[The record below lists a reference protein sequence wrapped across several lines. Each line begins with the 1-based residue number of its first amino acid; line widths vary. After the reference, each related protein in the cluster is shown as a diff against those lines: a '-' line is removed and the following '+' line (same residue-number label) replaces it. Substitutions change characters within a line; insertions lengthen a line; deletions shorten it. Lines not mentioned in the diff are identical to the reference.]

1 MITVIDTYAQIR
13 ALLAEGGFC
22 MACWKRYA
30 AAVSPRLP
38 ALIQDDI
45 REYDFEK
52 QILPVLHFL
61 YAHEELL
68 EEAHAAFVQV
78 TDGLERKCHQA
89 VAQRLDSR
97 VVFYLGLCSGAGWAM
112 ELDGVPTVL
121 LGVEKIVELH
131 WTDPR
136 SMAGLI
142 YHELGH
148 QWHFQNR
155 QAPKEYGTVREK
167 ALWQLYS
174 EGMAMYFEQRLC
186 DDRHFY
192 HQDHDGWLHWCRARR
207 EDLIR
212 EYLRRIDYGESVQG
226 FFGDWCSY
234 EGHSDTGYY
243 LGTELVRRA
252 ADMYQPKELLN
263 LSMAQVEMLLRTL

>member
-13 ALLAEGGFC
+13 ALLAEGGFA
-22 MACWKRYA
+22 MARWERYA

-38 ALIQDDI
+38 ALIHADI

-52 QILPVLHFL
+52 QILPVLQFL
-61 YAHEELL
+61 YAHGELL
-68 EEAHAAFVQV
+68 EQAHAAFVQA
-78 TDGLERKCHQA
+78 TDGLEQRCRKA
-89 VAQRLDSR
+89 VAQRFDSR
-97 VVFYLGLCSGAGWAM
+97 VIFYLGLCSGAGWAT
-112 ELDGVPTVL
+112 ELDGIPTVL

-131 WTDPR
+131 WTDCR

-142 YHELGH
+142 DHELGH
-148 QWHFQNR
+148 EWHFQNR
-155 QAPKEYGTVREK
+155 HTPTGYGTARER
-167 ALWQLYS
+167 ALWKLYS

-186 DDRHFY
+186 DDPHFY
-192 HQDHDGWLHWCRARR
+192 HQDHDGWLGWCRARR
-207 EDLIR
+207 ADLIR
-212 EYLRRIDYGESVQG
+212 EYLRRIDHGESIQG

-252 ADMYQPKELLN
+252 AEMYRPEELLN
-263 LSMAQVEMLLRTL
+263 LSMAQVETLLRTL